1 MISLLLQT
9 MFGNIDTLPFFFS
22 TSWLFSTSIKKCD
35 TMGNPFSKT
44 ESTVETI
51 RENAFRP
58 PNLDSPLSDAYYN
71 SLLKD
76 SIAELFVSYVIPMN
90 ILHVFHKY
98 NRRVLV
104 KQDLDFIKAQASSL
118 GDVSASRSL
127 LDRLVIYDDWFFCL
141 LDSLRDSDVMLSHVA
156 VQIENIKEDFDQ
168 QLMSQCAADIPQ
180 ELESD
185 TSRQKPFYNYSHYF
199 KESMKLKVKLEHMI
213 KEYDKEKERRK
224 RCEDELRELCPRADN
239 SSADSH
245 QPSPSERFLLREEN
259 NNLQQELSD
268 EKEKVKKLEQEILEK
283 QSQLEYY
290 RSINAMQG
298 KRKVVSSDGDVT
310 QC

>member
-1 MISLLLQT
+1 
-9 MFGNIDTLPFFFS
+9 
-22 TSWLFSTSIKKCD
+22 
-35 TMGNPFSKT
+35 MGNPFSKT

-156 VQIENIKEDFDQ
+156 VQIENIKG
-168 QLMSQCAADIPQ
+168 
-180 ELESD
+180 
-185 TSRQKPFYNYSHYF
+185 K
-199 KESMKLKVKLEHMI
+199 
-213 KEYDKEKERRK
+213 
-224 RCEDELRELCPRADN
+224 
-239 SSADSH
+239 
-245 QPSPSERFLLREEN
+245 
-259 NNLQQELSD
+259 
-268 EKEKVKKLEQEILEK
+268 
-283 QSQLEYY
+283 
-290 RSINAMQG
+290 IN
-298 KRKVVSSDGDVT
+298 
-310 QC
+310 